1 MKALFMAGVLLSFSA
16 QQSQAFIKRTPTE
29 FTSPTQGVTVAIIDT
44 GTDISHHSLQD
55 SIWTNPGESG
65 LDLNGR
71 DKSTNGIDDDHNGYV
86 DDVHGWNFITNTN
99 DVTDSDGHGTHIAG
113 IIKDEFNK
121 RTRLP
126 ADTSSP
132 QVRFMVLKYY
142 SPEHPDTDSVR
153 NTARAIEY
161 AARMGAQLINYSGGG
176 AGASQ
181 LEMEAISSAAQ
192 KNIPLIAAAGNN
204 NSDTDHQ
211 RYYPA
216 NYPLKN
222 IISVAA
228 VSKSGEL
235 LDFSN
240 YGPQS
245 IDIAAPGY
253 RIYSTLPHNKFGFM
267 SGTSQATAF
276 ITGAAASL
284 IAEHDSQT
292 SYSPTDLLRD
302 LLADSLHSKSLQG
315 KTRFQMALLN

>member
-1 MKALFMAGVLLSFSA
+1 MKTLFMAGILLSLST
-16 QQSQAFIKRTPTE
+16 QQSQAAIKRAPTE
-29 FTSPTQGVTVAIIDT
+29 LLTPVAPVTVAIVDT
-44 GTDISHHSLQD
+44 GTDISHRDLRD

-99 DVTDSDGHGTHIAG
+99 DVSDSDGHGTHIAG
-113 IIKDEFNK
+113 IIKSEFSK
-121 RTRLP
+121 RARTP
-126 ADTSSP
+126 SDTSSQ
-132 QVRFMVLKYY
+132 QVRFMILKYY

-153 NTARAIEY
+153 NTAKAIEY
-161 AARMGAQLINYSGGG
+161 AARMQAQVINYSGGG
-176 AGASQ
+176 AGASK
-181 LEMEAISSAAQ
+181 LEMQAIAEAAQ

-228 VSKSGEL
+228 VSRSGEL

-253 RIYSTLPHNKFGFM
+253 RVYSTLPHNKFGFM

-276 ITGAAASL
+276 ISGAAASL
-284 IAEHDSQT
+284 IAEHYGQGDYT
-292 SYSPTDLLRD
+292 PTELLQD
-302 LLADSLHSKSLQG
+302 LLADSLHSKALQG
-315 KTRFQMALLN
+315 KTRFQMAFLN